1 MKYTLYINLS
11 DPSSIYREAECNKGI
26 DQVPALL
33 DEIRRRGEVVQIRNA
48 AEMSKEELLTAYF
61 TDAAV
66 AAVYGKYRV
75 RTVFGSNRQPGSHS
89 DKACRHSPFEVRL
102 PTRRPVSIRTICRVD
117 TSRFMNFLPRP
128 SRTPL
133 ARKRPSLRNQ
143 MSSRAVAA
151 PRLAVVQ
158 NG

>member
-26 DQVPALL
+26 DRVPALL

-66 AAVYGKYRV
+66 AAVVV
-75 RTVFGSNRQPGSHS
+75 RALVDYCPG
-89 DKACRHSPFEVRL
+89 DAYDGDDE
-102 PTRRPVSIRTICRVD
+102 
-117 TSRFMNFLPRP
+117 
-128 SRTPL
+128 
-133 ARKRPSLRNQ
+133 
-143 MSSRAVAA
+143 
-151 PRLAVVQ
+151 
-158 NG
+158 

>member
-1 MKYTLYINLS
+1 MKYTLYVNLS

-75 RTVFGSNRQPGSHS
+75 RTVFGSNRQPGASFGKGVPALS
-89 DKACRHSPFEVRL
+89 VRGSAANTA
-102 PTRRPVSIRTICRVD
+102 PNVYPHNMSGRYVTICE
-117 TSRFMNFLPRP
+117 FL
-128 SRTPL
+128 SQVL
-133 ARKRPSLRNQ
+133 ADHD
-143 MSSRAVAA
+143 SSKASE
-151 PRLAVVQ
+151 PEKS

>member
-75 RTVFGSNRQPGSHS
+75 RTVFGSNRQPGVVIRKRRASTLCSRFGCQHG
-89 DKACRHSPFEVRL
+89 AQCLSPQYVG
-102 PTRRPVSIRTICRVD
+102 SIRHD
-117 TSRFMNFLPRP
+117 L
-128 SRTPL
+128 
-133 ARKRPSLRNQ
+133 
-143 MSSRAVAA
+143 
-151 PRLAVVQ
+151 
-158 NG
+158 